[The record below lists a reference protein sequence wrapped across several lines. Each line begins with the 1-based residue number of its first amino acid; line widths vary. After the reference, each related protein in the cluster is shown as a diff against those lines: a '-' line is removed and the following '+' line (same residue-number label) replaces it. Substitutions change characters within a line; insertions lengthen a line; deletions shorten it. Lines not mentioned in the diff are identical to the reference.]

1 MMNDQKKQ
9 VLSPRKPR
17 TALSISWDVG
27 KTAFKLISQYSTS
40 ADPKSYAVWYEYAS
54 RKNVELRSVMDEIL
68 QHGRG
73 VTAAEIRQL
82 YDTYVAESRNAEREL
97 DSISQAIQSEVAGAK
112 SLVTE
117 VISNSHNYVS
127 SMDRAKGIIPNAT
140 TPDQIIEAIDELIE
154 DTQSSQESAQNIQV
168 ALQSKHDQIT
178 DLSSKVGELRDNMKR
193 DSLTDLFNQ
202 QKFEELLTE
211 RSAEAL
217 ANGYSLTVLIVCV
230 KNMQDLSLTAGT
242 DISEFVLKTLSG
254 FLTKIVGEK
263 GVCARFMGDELA
275 ILLPKSA
282 YADASK
288 IAKQIIDELDHFKI
302 VKKPSDDLVGYIECA
317 FGGSSLQAGLS
328 ATDLIRLASQQAS
341 QAKFS
346 HKSTVKFDLTNHQ
359 AA

>member
-1 MMNDQKKQ
+1 MNDQKNQ
-9 VLSPRKPR
+9 VLRTKKPR
-17 TALSISWDVG
+17 TALSLSWNIG
-27 KTAFKLISQYSTS
+27 KTAFKLISQHRTS

-54 RKNVELRSVMDEIL
+54 RKNPELRMAMDQIL
-68 QHGRG
+68 GHERG
-73 VTAAEIRQL
+73 VTAAELRQL
-82 YDTYVAESRNAEREL
+82 YDAYVTENRDAEAELET
-97 DSISQAIQSEVAGAK
+97 ISQAIQSEVAGAK

-117 VISNSHNYVS
+117 VITNTSQYVS
-127 SMDRAKGIIPNAT
+127 SMDKAKGIIPNAT

-154 DTQSSQESAQNIQV
+154 DTQSSQASAQSIQV

-178 DLSSKVGELRDNMKR
+178 DLSGKVGELRENLKR
-193 DSLTDLFNQ
+193 DSLTDFFNR

-211 RSAEAL
+211 RSTEAL
-217 ANGYSLTVLIVCV
+217 TNGYSLTVMIVCV

-242 DISEFVLKTLSG
+242 DISEFVLKSLSG
-254 FLTKIVGEK
+254 FLTKSVGDK
-263 GVCARFMGDELA
+263 GVCGRFTGDELA
-275 ILLPKSA
+275 ILLPQSA
-282 YADASK
+282 YADAGK

-328 ATDLIRLASQQAS
+328 ASDLIRRASEQAT

-346 HKSTVKFDLTNHQ
+346 HKSSVKFDLTNHQ